1 MTTNSSNKYNNN
13 TNYSNSSFISPG
25 LSLQNTKY
33 FLETYKT
40 SRNNSLFSEKF
51 INECPLY
58 TKDSQI
64 PDSFYKL
71 HRPFDR
77 NLVFYISHGPYGTS
91 RRNNNHF
98 YKFNQ
103 NFYPKYPL
111 ILSSSCDLIS
121 KVNKKNKNKNN
132 VEEGHKTNENVEESE
147 KDFMMNDFVNKVW
160 SMKLYHEN
168 SNCEYGPYTS
178 KVIFQ
183 FLKNYYIPLNPQE
196 QKKMNLL
203 ISDLM
208 YDVYYQPDS
217 LYQMLQEEL
226 NKN

>member
-1 MTTNSSNKYNNN
+1 MSSCGSNLPNKFNDTNLH
-13 TNYSNSSFISPG
+13 FISPS
-25 LSLQNTKY
+25 LSLQNIKY
-33 FLETYKT
+33 FLESYKT
-40 SRNNSLFSEKF
+40 SKKNLIISQKF
-51 INECPLY
+51 IKDCPLY

-132 VEEGHKTNENVEESE
+132 VEEGHKTNENVEEGE